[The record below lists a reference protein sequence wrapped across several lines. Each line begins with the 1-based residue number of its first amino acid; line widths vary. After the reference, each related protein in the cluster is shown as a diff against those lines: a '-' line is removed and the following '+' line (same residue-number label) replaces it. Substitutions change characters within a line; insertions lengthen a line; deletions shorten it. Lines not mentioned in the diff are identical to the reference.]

1 MKTLEKNIK
10 NSLKIKTSI
19 LILLF
24 SVAFAN
30 IAVSQSDPDLERGYQ
45 LLNEGNNTE
54 AATVFEEY
62 VSRNPGEIKIVLQLA
77 YIHKNLGNTG
87 VSKKYFEYV
96 VNNSP
101 NTEDIAS
108 ARAELD
114 MMNSTGTTPIVNR
127 LDEAYTLFN
136 AGKISEATVIFE
148 EESRNNPTDTKT
160 MLQLGYIYKS
170 KGDYSKALEYF
181 NKVYSNSM
189 KSDELKTATTEIADI
204 NSILAPKTQTT
215 TIPGTTTPV
224 YSSSIGN
231 DNLNKGYTLLN
242 QGFKDAAVPY
252 FEQYLISNP
261 ADTKV
266 QMQLAY
272 LYYDQQQYSRAK
284 ERFQY
289 VSANSLMADE
299 KNQANT
305 SITTIN
311 NLKGSTGI
319 PQTVDIYF
327 YNIYDTHQENY
338 ISNFLGKYGFGVAKN
353 LNMGIYID
361 AFLDSRSTAQ
371 NIYNDRYVEAGGYVR
386 YSITPYMSFEVRG
399 GYVRQIDREKNSFN
413 FKPIL
418 SFGNTFGEAPF
429 FLNPGVSKKEYLYL
443 QFYGAVLYDYKFRN
457 MFGQGYLKEALRFML
472 GGYSNFEFYLR
483 QQGNVDS
490 QNLSYNNYIEFAGG
504 VGFQLNIKYF
514 PALFAEA
521 TNKVY
526 FSTESKNSFQFK
538 VGFVLGY
545 FSQF

>member
-1 MKTLEKNIK
+1 MKTLESKIK
-10 NSLKIKTSI
+10 KALKIKTSI

-24 SVAFAN
+24 SVAFTN
-30 IAVSQSDPDLERGYQ
+30 LAVSQSDPDLERGYQ
-45 LLNEGNNTE
+45 LLNEGNYSD

-62 VSRNPGEIKIVLQLA
+62 VTRNPGEIKIIFQLA

-87 VSKKYFEYV
+87 VAKKYFEYV

-114 MMNSTGTTPIVNR
+114 MMNSTGTTSSVSR
-127 LDEAYTLFN
+127 LDEAYNLFN
-136 AGKISEATVIFE
+136 AGKITEATSIFE
-148 EESRNNPTDTKT
+148 EQVRNNPDDTKT

-170 KGDYSKALEYF
+170 KGDYKRALEYF
-181 NKVYSNSM
+181 NKVYSGSL
-189 KSDELKTATTEIADI
+189 KSDELKSATIEIADI
-204 NSILAPKTQTT
+204 NSILNPKSQTT
-215 TIPGTTTPV
+215 TITGTTPV

-231 DNLNKGYTLLN
+231 DNLNKAYTLLN
-242 QGFKDAAVPY
+242 QGFKDSAIPY

-261 ADTKV
+261 SDTKV

-272 LYYDQQQYSRAK
+272 LYYEMQQYSRAK

-289 VSANSLMADE
+289 VSNNSMSMDE
-299 KNQANT
+299 KNQANS

-311 NLKGSTGI
+311 NMRGSTGI

-327 YNIYDTHQENY
+327 YNIYDTDQRNY

-353 LNMGIYID
+353 LNMGIYVD
-361 AFLDSRSTAQ
+361 AYLDSRSTPQ
-371 NIYNDRYVEAGGYVR
+371 NILNDRYVEAGGYVR
-386 YSITPYMSFEVRG
+386 YTITPYMSFEVRG

-418 SFGNTFGEAPF
+418 SFGNTFGSAPTY
-429 FLNPGVSKKEYLYL
+429 LTPGITKKEYLYL
-443 QFYGAVLYDYKFRN
+443 QFYGAILYDYKFRN

-483 QQGNVDS
+483 QHGNVDS
-490 QNLSYNNYIEFAGG
+490 QNLPYNNYLEFAGG
-504 VGFQLNIKYF
+504 VGFQPDIKYF
-514 PALFAEA
+514 PTLFAEA

-526 FSTESKNSFQFK
+526 FSQDSKNTFQFK
-538 VGFVLGY
+538 VGFILGY